1 MGTDSTAV
9 VAAYIA
15 GKSVDGVAKE
25 FGITYGQ
32 ARKAI
37 VDSGTPIR
45 NASDR
50 LKGKTR
56 AKKSV
61 L

>member
-1 MGTDSTAV
+1 MAADSTAV
-9 VAAYIA
+9 VAAYVA

-32 ARKAI
+32 AKKII
-37 VDSGTPIR
+37 VSAGTPIR

-56 AKKSV
+56 AKKSMV
-61 L
+61 

>member
-1 MGTDSTAV
+1 MTTPAH
-9 VAAYIA
+9 AASLYNS
-15 GKSVDGVAKE
+15 GKSVDAVAKE
-25 FGITYGQ
+25 LSITYAQ
-32 ARKAI
+32 AKKLI
-37 VDSGTPIR
+37 VESGTPIR

-61 L
+61 I

>member
-1 MGTDSTAV
+1 MADNTLI
-9 VAAYIA
+9 VAAYVA

-25 FGITYGQ
+25 FGVTYGQ
-32 ARKAI
+32 ARKVI

-45 NASDR
+45 DASAR

-56 AKKSV
+56 TKKSV

>member
-1 MGTDSTAV
+1 MSLDTTAV
-9 VAAYIA
+9 VAAYTA
-15 GKSVDGVAKE
+15 GKSVYGVAKE

-45 NASDR
+45 DASAR

-56 AKKSV
+56 TKKSV